1 MAGVTPKQ
9 IYQALINAGASTTA
23 AIGIMA
29 NMINESGLS
38 PEAVQQGVSD
48 PGYGLVQWEASS
60 YPGAPSLV
68 TGNPAKDLVAQIKF
82 LAQTGGFAAASGS
95 TASAAA
101 ANFANNYERCATCQP
116 GGAQYQG
123 RVANAAT
130 VSGWVTSGKWPTS
143 AGNAQLIAGSTPAQ
157 TDAATAAAQ
166 SKAGCL
172 VSLPSVDLYV
182 TSIGGGCII
191 DRAQARGAA
200 GVLILLAGGG
210 ITLLGLIMLA
220 AYGLKSS
227 GAGKAAGRA
236 LEVGG
241 AVAAVAGAPELGV
254 PLAAAGS
261 QVRRQGASRAATGA
275 ATNRGKRQLASR
287 QKARACPPGTT
298 WDPATQTCI

>member
-1 MAGVTPKQ
+1 MAVTPKQ

-29 NMINESGLS
+29 NMINESSLN

-68 TGNPAKDLVAQIKF
+68 TGNPAKDLVAQVKF

-191 DRAQARGAA
+191 DRAQARGVA
-200 GVLILLAGGG
+200 GVLILLAGGS
-210 ITLLGLIMLA
+210 ISLLGLILLA
-220 AYGLKSS
+220 AYGLKST
-227 GAGKAAGRA
+227 GAGKVAGRA
-236 LEVGG
+236 LEAGG

-254 PLAAAGS
+254 PLAAAGAKTRS
-261 QVRRQGASRAATGA
+261 AAASKPR
-275 ATNRGKRQLASR
+275 
-287 QKARACPPGTT
+287 KAR
-298 WDPATQTCI
+298 PARQPQAQSAS